1 MQTPITQLQKQTA
14 PIASACDDIY
24 QSSDG
29 HLARREY
36 GLTPNGNPLQGYWV
50 LRDAAGAFLDF
61 NRYRHDLF
69 GQNGLCMHR
78 VNG

>member
-1 MQTPITQLQKQTA
+1 MQAPATQLQKQPA
-14 PIASACDDIY
+14 PVAPGVNDVY
-24 QSSDG
+24 ESDHG

-36 GLTPNGNPLQGYWV
+36 GLTPNGNPLQGCWV

-69 GQNGLCMHR
+69 DQNGLCMHR